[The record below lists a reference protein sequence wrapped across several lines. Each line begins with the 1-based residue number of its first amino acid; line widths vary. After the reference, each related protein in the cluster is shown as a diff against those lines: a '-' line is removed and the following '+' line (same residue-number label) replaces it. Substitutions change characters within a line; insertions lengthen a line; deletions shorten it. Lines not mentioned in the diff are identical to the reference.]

1 MPFTAPDRGTAG
13 AFEFVHRVTELVEQR
28 KSAGTVQR

>member
-13 AFEFVHRVTELVEQR
+13 AFEFGHHVTLVEQR